1 MNRFE
6 RLFGLRGEARVRYL
20 DGEYQVM
27 SPGDFV
33 TCAVT
38 GKPIAL
44 SELRYWNVDRQ
55 EAYINAEASLK
66 RYLEVKEKARS

>member
-1 MNRFE
+1 MTRID
-6 RLFGLRGEARVRYL
+6 RLFGLKGEARLRYKA
-20 DGEYQVM
+20 GEYAVI

-38 GKPIAL
+38 GRKIPL

-55 EAYINAEASLK
+55 EAYVSAEASL
-66 RYLEVKEKARS
+66 RRCLEVRAGQST